1 MPSIGTRPEKR
12 TQQDRSRSCIGRHV
26 PSMVQLWVWTLYERA
41 ARGIPGMTMLSGRIG
56 NEETCPARATDAFQ
70 GFSQREVSYLLTYT
84 CGRSGQAKEAHAADQ
99 SELITLILA
108 LVPPQGQCRVYIV
121 NTTDYPGCPDSDDRL
136 RHIVEGGVL
145 PRRTWWTR

>member
-1 MPSIGTRPEKR
+1 
-12 TQQDRSRSCIGRHV
+12 
-26 PSMVQLWVWTLYERA
+26 
-41 ARGIPGMTMLSGRIG
+41 MLSGRIG

-136 RHIVEGGVL
+136 RHIVEGVYCQDGRGGLVERIAEGL
-145 PRRTWWTR
+145 EAIGMGDALNRMYKQELAKLA